1 MLVVEEVHLGLVFAG
16 AVLISCVVGG
26 TLFALG
32 FAWNGRGRG
41 VKVEKSL
48 GNWQNCVI
56 DDTQNNQGRNSKW
69 NCMKLLYRPELFG
82 W

>member
-26 TLFALG
+26 TLFALCL
-32 FAWNGRGRG
+32 RGMGG

-56 DDTQNNQGRNSKW
+56 DDTQNNQGRNSKQ